1 MTVAKGRSPGTAY
14 SLVVSYTAGG
24 QHHMAARV
32 YVESSLSYKRY
43 LEAITEGRRRSGS
56 ES

>member
-1 MTVAKGRSPGTAY
+1 MSV
-14 SLVVSYTAGG
+14 LYTAGG

-32 YVESSLSYKRY
+32 YAETSLSYKRY